1 MTRRRIGARNV
12 VQFCEVRDANHM
24 ADTGE
29 EKAVEYYIDVDSA
42 GDHGRAIKPMIVSR
56 MGYVMRQSLTA
67 EVIEDMEA
75 DDLIQQVAYH
85 AAEDRDFLLP
95 DTPLKESVFRV
106 LLANENKPM
115 TAEQVSKILE
125 DKWSLSPYPRDTSP
139 RVIERLL
146 AGGGDTY
153 CFIAVPPPPEEEPEA
168 AGEAVD
174 AVEGEAEG
182 VEEE

>member
-1 MTRRRIGARNV
+1 MP
-12 VQFCEVRDANHM
+12 DAN
-24 ADTGE
+24 E
-29 EKAVEYYIDVDSA
+29 ENAAQYYIDVDGA
-42 GDHGRAIKPMIVSR
+42 GDQGRVIKPMIVSR

-67 EVIEDMEA
+67 DVVEDMEA
-75 DDLIQQVAYH
+75 EDLIQQVAYQ

-95 DTPLKESVFRV
+95 DTPLKESIFRV
-106 LLANENKPM
+106 LLANENRPM

-153 CFIAVPPPPEEEPEA
+153 CFVAAPPSPEEEAEA
-168 AGEAVD
+168 EEPQSDDAGEA
-174 AVEGEAEG
+174 ESAES
-182 VEEE
+182 EE

>member
-1 MTRRRIGARNV
+1 MPETNE
-12 VQFCEVRDANHM
+12 QQ
-24 ADTGE
+24 
-29 EKAVEYYIDVDSA
+29 AVEYYIDVNSA

-67 EVIEDMEA
+67 DVIEDMDAE
-75 DDLIQQVAYH
+75 DLIQQVAYN
-85 AAEDRDFLLP
+85 AADDRDFLLP
-95 DTPLKESVFRV
+95 DTPLKESIFRV

-139 RVIERLL
+139 RVVERLL

-153 CFIAVPPPPEEEPEA
+153 SFVAVALPPEEEPEV
-168 AGEAVD
+168 EEQPESEVVD
-174 AVEGEAEG
+174 EGEVAESA
-182 VEEE
+182 E

>member
-1 MTRRRIGARNV
+1 MP
-12 VQFCEVRDANHM
+12 DAN
-24 ADTGE
+24 E
-29 EKAVEYYIDVDSA
+29 EKAVGYYIDVDGA
-42 GDHGRAIKPMIVSR
+42 GDHGRVIKPMIVSR

-67 EVIEDMEA
+67 DVVEDMDA
-75 DDLIQQVAYH
+75 ADLIQQVAYH

-95 DTPLKESVFRV
+95 DTPLKESIFRV
-106 LLANENKPM
+106 LLANENRPM

-153 CFIAVPPPPEEEPEA
+153 CFVAAPPSPEEEAEA
-168 AGEAVD
+168 EPQSDDAGEA
-174 AVEGEAEG
+174 ESAES
-182 VEEE
+182 EE

>member
-1 MTRRRIGARNV
+1 
-12 VQFCEVRDANHM
+12 M
-24 ADTGE
+24 ADTSE
-29 EKAVEYYIDVDSA
+29 REAVEYYIDVDSA

-67 EVIEDMEA
+67 DVVDDMETE
-75 DDLIQQVAYH
+75 DLIQQVAYH

-139 RVIERLL
+139 RVIERILV
-146 AGGGDTY
+146 GGDTY
-153 CFIAVPPPPEEEPEA
+153 CFVAVPPPPQE
-168 AGEAVD
+168 
-174 AVEGEAEG
+174 
-182 VEEE
+182 

>member
-1 MTRRRIGARNV
+1 
-12 VQFCEVRDANHM
+12 M
-24 ADTGE
+24 AETSEGQ
-29 EKAVEYYIDVDSA
+29 AAEYYIDVDSA

-67 EVIEDMEA
+67 DVIEDMDAE
-75 DDLIQQVAYH
+75 DLIQQVAYH

-139 RVIERLL
+139 GVIERLL

-153 CFIAVPPPPEEEPEA
+153 CFVAVPPPAPPEEETETESEA
-168 AGEAVD
+168 AAE
-174 AVEGEAEG
+174 EIEAEG
-182 VEEE
+182 AVEE

>member
-1 MTRRRIGARNV
+1 
-12 VQFCEVRDANHM
+12 M
-24 ADTGE
+24 AETNE
-29 EKAVEYYIDVDSA
+29 QQAVEYYIDVNSA

-67 EVIEDMEA
+67 DVIEDMDAE
-75 DDLIQQVAYH
+75 DLIQQVAYN
-85 AAEDRDFLLP
+85 AADDRDFLLP
-95 DTPLKESVFRV
+95 DTPLKESIFRV

-139 RVIERLL
+139 RVVERLL

-153 CFIAVPPPPEEEPEA
+153 SFVAVALPPEEEPEV
-168 AGEAVD
+168 EEQPESEVVD
-174 AVEGEAEG
+174 EGEVAESA
-182 VEEE
+182 E

>member
-1 MTRRRIGARNV
+1 
-12 VQFCEVRDANHM
+12 M
-24 ADTGE
+24 AETNE
-29 EKAVEYYIDVDSA
+29 QQAIEYYIDVNSA

-67 EVIEDMEA
+67 DVIEDMEA
-75 DDLIQQVAYH
+75 EDLIQQVAYN
-85 AAEDRDFLLP
+85 AADDRDFLLP
-95 DTPLKESVFRV
+95 DTPLKESIFRV

-139 RVIERLL
+139 RVVERLL

-153 CFIAVPPPPEEEPEA
+153 SFVAVAPPPEEEPEVEAESEA
-168 AGEAVD
+168 AD
-174 AVEGEAEG
+174 EGEAGES
-182 VEEE
+182 EE

>member
-1 MTRRRIGARNV
+1 
-12 VQFCEVRDANHM
+12 M
-24 ADTGE
+24 ADTSE
-29 EKAVEYYIDVDSA
+29 EKAIEYYIDVDSA

-67 EVIEDMEA
+67 DVIEDMEA
-75 DDLIQQVAYH
+75 EDLVQQVAYN
-85 AAEDRDFLLP
+85 AADDRDFLLP

-139 RVIERLL
+139 RVIERILS
-146 AGGGDTY
+146 GGGDTY
-153 CFIAVPPPPEEEPEA
+153 CFVAVSLPPEEESEPES
-168 AGEAVD
+168 EAVD
-174 AVEGEAEG
+174 ADEDEGEESS
-182 VEEE
+182 ED

>member
-1 MTRRRIGARNV
+1 
-12 VQFCEVRDANHM
+12 M
-24 ADTGE
+24 ADSNDTNG
-29 EKAVEYYIDVDSA
+29 VEYYIDVDSA
-42 GDHGRAIKPMIVSR
+42 GGHGRAIKPMIVSR

-67 EVIEDMEA
+67 DVIEDMGAE
-75 DDLIQQVAYH
+75 DLILQVAYN

-139 RVIERLL
+139 EVIERLL
-146 AGGGDTY
+146 ASGGDTY
-153 CFIAVPPPPEEEPEA
+153 RFVSVPQP
-168 AGEAVD
+168 
-174 AVEGEAEG
+174 
-182 VEEE
+182 VEEESAAESAADTSEEGESSDPEE

>member
-1 MTRRRIGARNV
+1 
-12 VQFCEVRDANHM
+12 M
-24 ADTGE
+24 AETSEGQ
-29 EKAVEYYIDVDSA
+29 ATEYYIDVDSA

-56 MGYVMRQSLTA
+56 MGYITRQSLTA
-67 EVIEDMEA
+67 EVVEDMEA
-75 DDLIQQVAYH
+75 EDLIQQVAYN

-139 RVIERLL
+139 GVIERLL
-146 AGGGDTY
+146 ASGGDTY
-153 CFIAVPPPPEEEPEA
+153 CFVAIPPPEPPEEEAEEEPEA
-168 AGEAVD
+168 VD
-174 AVEGEAEG
+174 VEEVEDGVVVEG
-182 VEEE
+182 

>member
-1 MTRRRIGARNV
+1 
-12 VQFCEVRDANHM
+12 M
-24 ADTGE
+24 AETNE
-29 EKAVEYYIDVDSA
+29 QQAIEYYIDVNSA

-67 EVIEDMEA
+67 DVIEDMEA
-75 DDLIQQVAYH
+75 EDLIQQVAYN
-85 AAEDRDFLLP
+85 AADDRDFLLP
-95 DTPLKESVFRV
+95 DTPLKESIFRV

-139 RVIERLL
+139 RVVERLL

-153 CFIAVPPPPEEEPEA
+153 SFVAVPPPPGEEPEVEA
-168 AGEAVD
+168 ESESEAVD
-174 AVEGEAEG
+174 EGEAGES
-182 VEEE
+182 EE

>member
-1 MTRRRIGARNV
+1 MV
-12 VQFCEVRDANHM
+12 E
-24 ADTGE
+24 TGE
-29 EKAVEYYIDVDSA
+29 GQATEYYIDVDSA

-67 EVIEDMEA
+67 DVIEDMDA

-115 TAEQVSKILE
+115 TAEEVSKILE

-139 RVIERLL
+139 GVIERLL
-146 AGGGDTY
+146 AGGGETY
-153 CFIAVPPPPEEEPEA
+153 SFAAIPPPPPPEEETETEPEA
-168 AGEAVD
+168 AAAEESD
-174 AVEGEAEG
+174 AEGEPKE
-182 VEEE
+182 